1 MLVRAMPLKKF
12 LVSIAILSISL
23 NISGSFS
30 FCEPLLFPGL
40 YNSVIQDTLK
50 NNQILYNGR
59 IWRNL
64 HYRVDGHQF
73 LFSDSFLP
81 GTLVVRGKEFKDV
94 TLKYDALKDEVLI
107 PGNTGRILQLNKE
120 MVDSFIIFWQNK
132 KYLFTKPLEH
142 IETGYVNLIYK
153 GKSALYVKYSKRI
166 EILAD
171 QGKVD
176 KFYQTSQIYYAKD
189 SIMHPV
195 DGRRD
200 LMKIL
205 KEDKDLV
212 RSILRN
218 NKLKISK
225 NSPDSFIPLIQ
236 YLDNNRQPVLR

>member
-1 MLVRAMPLKKF
+1 MPLKKF

-30 FCEPLLFPGL
+30 RFYESLLLPGL
-40 YNSVIQDTLK
+40 ENSISQDTLK

-64 HYRVDGHQF
+64 NYRVQGHQF

-81 GTLVVRGKEFKDV
+81 GTLVVRGKEFSDV
-94 TLKYDALKDEVLI
+94 TLKYDAFKDEVLI
-107 PGNTGRILQLNKE
+107 PLNTGRILQVNKE
-120 MVDSFIIFWQNK
+120 RVDSFIIFWQNK
-132 KYLFTKPLEH
+132 KYLFTKSGEH
-142 IETGYVNLIYK
+142 NETGYVNLIYK
-153 GKSALYVKYSKRI
+153 GKSALYVKYSKKI
-166 EILAD
+166 ELLAD

-176 KFYQTSQIYYAKD
+176 KFYQTSQIYYVKD

-200 LMKIL
+200 LMKVL
-205 KEDKDLV
+205 KDDKDLV
-212 RSILRN
+212 RSFLRN